1 MAYYASGEYKITE
14 YYESNQATPRT
25 LNNQTSSNSR
35 TSNSSNYQSNRS
47 TPQKSNN
54 QTSINSRTS
63 NSSNRESSQLSTLEL
78 LTDSLQ
84 LIIKDPNNHMMI
96 VELAN
101 YAKLLTNSYNTFL
114 RQPNTIKIIN
124 AINKHIRNL
133 ALEIKTIAN
142 NS

>member
-14 YYESNQATPRT
+14 YYESNQATPRSS
-25 LNNQTSSNSR
+25 NNQTSSNSR
-35 TSNSSNYQSNRS
+35 TSNSSNYQSNQS
-47 TPQKSNN
+47 TPQSSNN
-54 QTSINSRTS
+54 QTSSNSRTS
-63 NSSNRESSQLSTLEL
+63 TSSNRESSQLSTLEL

-101 YAKLLTNSYNTFL
+101 YAKLLANSYNTFS